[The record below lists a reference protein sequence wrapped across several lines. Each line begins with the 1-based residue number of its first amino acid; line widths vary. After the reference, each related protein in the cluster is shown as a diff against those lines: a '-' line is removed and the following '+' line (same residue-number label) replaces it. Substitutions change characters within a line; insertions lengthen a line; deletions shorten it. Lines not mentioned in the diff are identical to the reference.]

1 MSKWSTYAGITEV
14 TSLPV
19 MERIPF
25 IITKVIPEMTPF
37 IDRIDRNVFGD
48 KENPIMVSF
57 KTGDDFTRPFATLND
72 SVTLFGDVRVSWD
85 TYTAKVKYGTLP
97 EEEQRLLKEAWLYLA
112 MLNSGI
118 HNFAIKRK
126 DVVAGMFMSIASCY
140 LADAL
145 SEFAS
150 FKQSEVATIK
160 YLGELQD
167 EDLYTEVVNYIIDN
181 VKYSVTGYHFKCN
194 GEYCLQADALLTEF
208 IHYAGDDAVD
218 QAIYGRFGTL
228 PGDDQKRISRDI
240 KAILLVKCLDD
251 EYIEPKVKE
260 ELNAI
265 VSRHNFRAMK
275 EDIDTISKDAYDILE
290 HTLW

>member
-1 MSKWSTYAGITEV
+1 MSKWTTYAGITEV
-14 TSLPV
+14 TSLPI
-19 MERIPF
+19 MERIPL
-25 IITKVIPEMTPF
+25 IINKVIPEMTPF

-48 KENPIMVSF
+48 KENSIMVSF

-72 SVTLFGDVRVSWD
+72 SVTLFGDVRISWD

-97 EEEQRLLKEAWLYLA
+97 EEEQRLLKDAWLYLA

-126 DVVAGMFMSIASCY
+126 DVMAGILMSMAACY

-167 EDLYTEVVNYIIDN
+167 EDLYTEVVNYIINN

-194 GEYCLQADALLTEF
+194 GNYCLQADALLTEF
-208 IHYAGDDAVD
+208 IHYADNDAVD
-218 QAIYGRFGTL
+218 EAIYSRYGTL
-228 PGDDQKRISRDI
+228 PTDEHKRISRMV

-260 ELNAI
+260 ELSAI
-265 VSRHNFRAMK
+265 VSKYNLNETK
-275 EDIDTISKDAYDILE
+275 QDIVNIANRAYDNLE
-290 HTLW
+290 HAMW

>member
-1 MSKWSTYAGITEV
+1 MSKWATYAGITEV

-19 MERIPF
+19 MERIPL
-25 IITKVIPEMTPF
+25 IITKVIPEMTPL

-48 KENPIMVSF
+48 HENSIMVSF
-57 KTGDDFTRPFATLND
+57 KAGDDFVRPFATLND
-72 SVTLFGDVRVSWD
+72 SVTLFGDVRVSWE

-118 HNFAIKRK
+118 HNFSIKRK
-126 DVVAGMFMSIASCY
+126 DVVVGIFMSIAACY
-140 LADAL
+140 LADTL
-145 SEFAS
+145 SEYAS

-167 EDLYTEVVNYIIDN
+167 EDLYTEVVNHIIDH
-181 VKYSVTGYHFKCN
+181 VKYSVTGYHFECN
-194 GEYCLQADALLTEF
+194 GKYCLQADALLTEF
-208 IHYAGDDAVD
+208 IHYAGDEAVD
-218 QAIYGRFGTL
+218 EAIYGRFGTL
-228 PGDDQKRISRDI
+228 PGDEHKRMSRMV

-260 ELNAI
+260 ELSAI
-265 VSRHNFRAMK
+265 VSKYNLNETKQDIVNIANRAYENLK
-275 EDIDTISKDAYDILE
+275 N
-290 HTLW
+290 TLW

>member
-1 MSKWSTYAGITEV
+1 MSKWTTYAGITEV

-19 MERIPF
+19 MERIPL
-25 IITKVIPEMTPF
+25 IINKVIPEMTLF

-48 KENPIMVSF
+48 KENSIMVSF

-72 SVTLFGDVRVSWD
+72 SVTLFGDVRISWD

-97 EEEQRLLKEAWLYLA
+97 EEEQKLLKEAWLYLA

-118 HNFAIKRK
+118 HNYAIKRK
-126 DVVAGMFMSIASCY
+126 DVMAGILMSMAACY

-181 VKYSVTGYHFKCN
+181 VKYSVAGYHFKCN
-194 GEYCLQADALLTEF
+194 GNYCLQADALLTEF
-208 IHYAGDDAVD
+208 IHCADNDAVD
-218 QAIYGRFGTL
+218 EAIYSRYGTL
-228 PGDDQKRISRDI
+228 PTDEHKRISRMV
-240 KAILLVKCLDD
+240 KAILLVKCLDN

-260 ELNAI
+260 ELSAI
-265 VSRHNFRAMK
+265 VSKYNFNETK
-275 EDIDTISKDAYDILE
+275 QDIVNIANRAYDNLE
-290 HTLW
+290 STLW

>member
-1 MSKWSTYAGITEV
+1 MSKWTTNAGITEV

-25 IITKVIPEMTPF
+25 IITKVIPEMTPP

-48 KENPIMVSF
+48 HENSIMVSF
-57 KTGDDFTRPFATLND
+57 KAGDDFVRPFATLND
-72 SVTLFGDVRVSWD
+72 SVTLFGDVRVSWE

-118 HNFAIKRK
+118 HNFSIKRN
-126 DVVAGMFMSIASCY
+126 DVVVGIYMSMAACY
-140 LADAL
+140 LADVL
-145 SEFAS
+145 SEYAS

-167 EDLYTEVVNYIIDN
+167 EDLYTEVVNHIIDN
-181 VKYSVTGYHFKCN
+181 VKYSVTGYHFDCN
-194 GEYCLQADALLTEF
+194 GKYCLQADALLTEF
-208 IHYAGDDAVD
+208 IHYADNEAVD
-218 QAIYGRFGTL
+218 EAIYSRFGTL
-228 PGDDQKRISRDI
+228 PGDEHKRMSRMV

-260 ELNAI
+260 ELSAI
-265 VSRHNFRAMK
+265 VSKYNLNETK
-275 EDIDTISKDAYDILE
+275 QDIVEIANRSYENLKN
-290 HTLW
+290 TLW

>member
-1 MSKWSTYAGITEV
+1 MSKWTTYAGITEV

-19 MERIPF
+19 MERIPL
-25 IITKVIPEMTPF
+25 IINKVIPEMTPF

-48 KENPIMVSF
+48 KENSIMVSF

-72 SVTLFGDVRVSWD
+72 SVTLFGDVRISWD

-97 EEEQRLLKEAWLYLA
+97 EEEQKLLKEAWLYLA
-112 MLNSGI
+112 MLNSGT
-118 HNFAIKRK
+118 HNYAIKRK
-126 DVVAGMFMSIASCY
+126 DVMAGILMSMAACY

-167 EDLYTEVVNYIIDN
+167 EDLYTEVVSYIIDN
-181 VKYSVTGYHFKCN
+181 VKYSVAGYHFKCN
-194 GEYCLQADALLTEF
+194 GNYCLQADALLTEF
-208 IHYAGDDAVD
+208 IHYADNDAVD
-218 QAIYGRFGTL
+218 EAIYSRYGTL
-228 PGDDQKRISRDI
+228 PTDEHKRISRMV
-240 KAILLVKCLDD
+240 KAILLVKCLDN

-260 ELNAI
+260 ELSAI
-265 VSRHNFRAMK
+265 VSKYNLNETK
-275 EDIDTISKDAYDILE
+275 QDIVNIANRAYDNLE
-290 HTLW
+290 STLW